1 MSLWSNLLDTHEV
14 IKPATGLIPSGAP
27 DDLGNPV
34 LKALLPLYHT
44 TLKVTIDVTL
54 DEHGNLCAPIEK
66 TKNGRWIIIPCTE
79 ESMGRSGTQPV
90 PHPLCDQL
98 QYVDSAC
105 DSQRTDKYLEQLDNW
120 RGDNVKLNAIY
131 RYVSQNSIIE
141 DATRQGLQLSASKDK
156 AAGVCFHVQFG
167 ESNPNVAEDD
177 ELRNRWINYQH
188 ERGKKI
194 GVGGFDMFGRTFQNF
209 TMNYPK
215 NIVTASGAA
224 NAKLISANDDKN
236 CTFRGRFIDKT
247 EALWL
252 DADTVQKL
260 YVTLRWLANNHG
272 LKTGSQ
278 EIIIWSIDHPMELV
292 VDPQMDSKDTCD
304 AFEELFPQIDD
315 ETVNPVVYA
324 AQVTDIDYAERFSKF
339 LRGYGNGNFLKR
351 HNSKM
356 TIAILDAATSGRLS
370 VTFYRELQESEYI
383 ESIMRWHESVAWHLT
398 HIDTSD
404 GTTKVVRFI
413 GAPSFNDIIS
423 CASDIADRSSDE
435 YKRFAKNVK
444 KRLVE
449 CMFGDK
455 TLPRSILDAS
465 YHKVTRP
472 LGYADLKT
480 WNRQLEI
487 ACSLWKQYFITQS
500 NSNPEQK
507 EVTMEL
513 DAARTDRDY
522 LYGRLLALADHFEHR
537 AMYKQ
542 GIDGTRPTNAVK
554 LMSNFTSKPYATWG
568 TLMKQLVPYLKAANG
583 APWFQNDVDEV
594 MSLFHA
600 GDYEDNRPLSPL
612 FLLGYSHQRR
622 YLERAAEAKNR
633 ENNN

>member
-1 MSLWSNLLDTHEV
+1 MSLWSNLLNTHEI
-14 IKPATGLIPSGAP
+14 IKPAAGLVRPGAP
-27 DDLGNPV
+27 DDLEDPV

-44 TLKVTIDVTL
+44 ILKVSIDVTL
-54 DEHGNLCAPIEK
+54 DEHGSLCAPIEK
-66 TKNGRWIIIPCTE
+66 TKKERRIIIPCTE
-79 ESMGRSGTQPV
+79 ESMGRTGPQPV

-98 QYVDSAC
+98 QYVDSTC

-141 DATRQGLQLSASKDK
+141 DAARQGLQLSASKDK
-156 AAGVCFHVQFG
+156 AVGVCFHVQFG
-167 ESNPNVAEDD
+167 ENSSNVAEDD
-177 ELRNRWINYQH
+177 ELRNRWIDYQH
-188 ERGKKI
+188 EHGKKM
-194 GVGGFDMFGRTFQNF
+194 GAGGLDMFGRAFQNS

-215 NIVTASGAA
+215 NIVTAKDTA
-224 NAKLISANDDKN
+224 NAKLISANDEKN
-236 CTFRGRFIDKT
+236 CVFRGRFIDKT

-260 YVTLRWLANNHG
+260 YVTLHWLANNHS

-278 EIIIWSIDHPMELV
+278 TIIIWAIDHPMELV
-292 VDPQMDSKDTCD
+292 ADPQMDSKDTCD
-304 AFEELFPQIDD
+304 AFEDLFPQIDD
-315 ETVNPVVYA
+315 EPVDPVVHA

-339 LRGYGNGNFLKR
+339 LRGYGNGDFLKR

-356 TIAILDAATSGRLS
+356 AIVILDAATTGRLS
-370 VTFYRELQESEYI
+370 VTFYRELQEDEYI
-383 ESIMRWHESVAWHLT
+383 ESIMRWHESAAWHLT
-398 HIDTSD
+398 HDASD

-423 CASDIADRSSDE
+423 CASDIDDRSSDG

-444 KRLVE
+444 KQLVE

-455 TLPRSILDAS
+455 PLPRFILDAS

-472 LGYADLKT
+472 LGYDNLKT
-480 WNRQLEI
+480 WSSQLEI

-500 NSNPEQK
+500 KNNPGQK
-507 EVTMEL
+507 GVTVEL

-522 LYGRLLALADHFEHR
+522 LYGRLLALADGFEHSVMR
-537 AMYKQ
+537 KQ
-542 GIDGTRPTNAVK
+542 GIDGTRPTNAIK
-554 LMSNFTSKPYATWG
+554 LMSNFTSKPYTTWG
-568 TLMKQLVPYLKAANG
+568 TLMKQLMPYLKTTNG
-583 APWFQNDVDEV
+583 TPWFQNDVDEI
-594 MSLFHA
+594 MSLFCA
-600 GDYEDNRPLSPL
+600 GEYEDNRPLSPL

-622 YLERAAEAKNR
+622 YSRERAMEAKSR
-633 ENNN
+633 GNNN